1 LCDGLAFDVAGGAN
15 KLRSGLPAAKII
27 AFSLFV
33 PRGAKFALGIVARSS
48 RDLWTPRRLLCVFA
62 INLPLGWCAER
73 ALLIATF
80 EDAGDELVPSISSI
94 IALIT
99 A

>member
-33 PRGAKFALGIVARSS
+33 PRGAKFALGIV
-48 RDLWTPRRLLCVFA
+48 
-62 INLPLGWCAER
+62 ER
-73 ALLIATF
+73 AARFMDAAAFVVRICYKSAIGARRELLIATL
-80 EDAGDELVPSISSI
+80 EDAGDELVTSISSI
-94 IALIT
+94 IALIR